1 MPGPWNGVAVEQ
13 GNSTAEAWI
22 GYLYTQGGHG
32 IYRNDASAFEWLQK
46 SADHENAWGTSLLA
60 GMYKDGLGTE
70 KDINTAAELYLKAA
84 ELGSDNAK
92 EMLNDPEIAA
102 AAAAISAGN
111 G

>member
-1 MPGPWNGVAVEQ
+1 
-13 GNSTAEAWI
+13 
-22 GYLYTQGGHG
+22 
-32 IYRNDASAFEWLQK
+32 
-46 SADHENAWGTSLLA
+46 
-60 GMYKDGLGTE
+60 MYKDGLGTE

-102 AAAAISAGN
+102 AAAAISAGT